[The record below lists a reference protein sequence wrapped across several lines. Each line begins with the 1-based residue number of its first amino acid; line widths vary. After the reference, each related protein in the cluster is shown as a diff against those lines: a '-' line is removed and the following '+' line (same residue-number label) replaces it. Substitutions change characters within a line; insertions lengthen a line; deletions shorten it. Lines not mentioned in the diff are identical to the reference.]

1 MNGSAHPMHSFTLH
15 RLFFYHQVKKGPL
28 EEQELNEVGRK
39 RVS

>member
-1 MNGSAHPMHSFTLH
+1 MNGSAHPMHACTLR
-15 RLFFYHQVKKGPL
+15 RLSFYHQVKKGLP